1 MNPIVLDL
9 PAVSIMFAP
18 ESWDIVVV
26 GSGHNALVAAAY
38 LAKAGQRVLVLEKR
52 AEFGGATT
60 SQRVFPDYD
69 AWLSRY
75 AYLVSLFPDQIIRDL
90 NLTLECRRRTIASF
104 TPWTDSSGQP
114 RGLVL
119 SNASPE
125 RSRDSM
131 RALTGS
137 DVQWTR
143 YQAFCQLQLEMA
155 RLVWPSLLT
164 PLKPRTWF
172 ENNLPTQSAREAWNA
187 FVERP
192 VGEVIEQYFD
202 HDALRGLVL
211 TDGLIGVNSWAH
223 DRSLLQ
229 NRCFLYHII
238 GNETGEWKVPAGG
251 MRSLVNSLREQCV
264 KAGVTLQAG
273 AEVSHIETGRSCQT
287 LTVLMDGVE
296 RTVLARRVLVNAS
309 PRVLAGLVKCPWIPS
324 SGDEGTAVKINMLLK
339 RLPRVKAKGVS
350 SEEAFGGTFHID
362 EGYSQLKNAWEQS
375 SAGQV
380 PQPPPG
386 EIYCHT
392 LTDSSILSDDLQ
404 ARGFHTL
411 TLFGLHMRYDLF
423 RNNNPQLRSELQRRY
438 FEGLNRLCAEPFEDC
453 LARDRDGKLCVEV
466 KTPVDLEN
474 DIDLDQGNIFHNE
487 LSWFFQSS
495 NDHRR
500 WGVET
505 EFPGIY
511 LAGSSALR
519 GGAVSG
525 IPGHNAAMC
534 ILEELRLR
542 SFAS

>member
-1 MNPIVLDL
+1 
-9 PAVSIMFAP
+9 MFAP
-18 ESWDIVVV
+18 ESWDIVIV

-38 LAKAGQRVLVLEKR
+38 LAKAGQKVLVLEKR
-52 AEFGGATT
+52 PELGGATT
-60 SQRVFPDYD
+60 SQKVFPDYD

-90 NLTLECRRRTIASF
+90 NLTIECRRRAIASF
-104 TPWTDSSGQP
+104 TPWTDSAGHP

-119 SNASPE
+119 SNSDPE
-125 RSRDSM
+125 RSRASM
-131 RALTGS
+131 KELTGS
-137 DVQWTR
+137 DLQWSR
-143 YQAFCQLQLEMA
+143 YQAFSQLQLEMA
-155 RLVWPSLLT
+155 HVVWPSLLQ
-164 PLKPRTWF
+164 PLKSRASF
-172 ENNLPTQSAREAWNA
+172 ENSLISEPARAAWNA

-211 TDGLIGVNSWAH
+211 TDGLIGVDSWAH
-223 DRSLLQ
+223 DSSLLQ

-238 GNETGEWKVPAGG
+238 GNGTGEWKVPAGG
-251 MRSLVNSLREQCV
+251 MRSLVNSLRQQCL
-264 KAGVTLQAG
+264 KSGVTMQTDT
-273 AEVSHIETGRSCQT
+273 EVRNIDSGRSCQT
-287 LTVLMDGVE
+287 LTVMTADQE

-309 PRVLAGLVKCPWIPS
+309 PRVFARLLNRPWNPTPA
-324 SGDEGTAVKINMLLK
+324 DEGTAVKINMLLT

-362 EGYSQLKNAWEQS
+362 EGYSQLQTAWEQS
-375 SAGQV
+375 HSGNV
-380 PQPPPG
+380 PQPAPG

-392 LTDSSILSDDLQ
+392 LTDPSILSPELQ
-404 ARGFHTL
+404 ARGFQTL
-411 TLFGLHMRYDLF
+411 TLFGLHMRYELF
-423 RNNNPQLRSELQRRY
+423 REDNANLRAELKRRY

-453 LARDRDGKLCVEV
+453 LARDQNGNLCVEV

-474 DIDLDQGNIFHNE
+474 DIDLDKGNIFHNE
-487 LSWFFQSS
+487 LSWFFQTPG
-495 NDHRR
+495 DQRR

-505 EFPGIY
+505 DLPGLY

-534 ILEELRLR
+534 ILEELGLR
-542 SFAS
+542 SFPS

>member
-1 MNPIVLDL
+1 
-9 PAVSIMFAP
+9 MFAP
-18 ESWDIVVV
+18 KSWDIVIV

-38 LAKAGQRVLVLEKR
+38 LAKAGLQVLVLEKR
-52 AEFGGATT
+52 TGLGGATT

-90 NLTLECRRRTIASF
+90 NLTLDCRRRTIASF
-104 TPWTDSSGQP
+104 TPWTDSTGQA

-119 SNASPE
+119 SNSNPE
-125 RSRDSM
+125 RSRESM
-131 RALTGS
+131 RELTGS
-137 DVQWTR
+137 DLQWSR
-143 YQAFCQLQLEMA
+143 YQAFSQLQLEMA
-155 RLVWPSLLT
+155 RVVWPSLLQ
-164 PLKPRTWF
+164 PLRSRASF
-172 ENNLPTQSAREAWNA
+172 EKTLPTESARAAWNA

-192 VGEVIEQYFD
+192 VGEIIEQYFD

-211 TDGLIGVNSWAH
+211 TDGLIGVDSWAH
-223 DRSLLQ
+223 DSSLLQ

-238 GNETGEWKVPAGG
+238 GNETGEWRVPVGG
-251 MRSLVNSLREQCV
+251 MRSLVNSLREQCL
-264 KAGVTLQAG
+264 KSGVTLKTDSD
-273 AEVSHIETGRSCQT
+273 VRHIQTGRNAQT
-287 LTVLMDGVE
+287 LTVLTGGEE
-296 RTVLARRVLVNAS
+296 RTVLARHVLVNAS
-309 PRVLAGLVKCPWIPS
+309 PRVFARLVNAPWDPAPA
-324 SGDEGTAVKINMLLK
+324 DQGTAVKMNMLLK

-362 EGYSQLKNAWEQS
+362 EGYSQLQTAWEQS
-375 SAGQV
+375 QSGNV
-380 PQPPPG
+380 PQPAPG

-392 LTDSSILSDDLQ
+392 LTDPSILSPELQ
-404 ARGFHTL
+404 ARGFQTL

-423 RNNNPQLRSELQRRY
+423 RDNNAELRTELQRRY

-453 LARDRDGKLCVEV
+453 LARDRDGNLCVEV

-474 DIDLDQGNIFHNE
+474 DIDLDRGNIFHNE
-487 LSWFFQSS
+487 LSWFFQPPD
-495 NDHRR
+495 NERR

-505 EFPGIY
+505 HLPGIY

-534 ILEELRLR
+534 ILEELGLR
-542 SFAS
+542 SFTP